1 MSSKRIIKEKRSFID
16 NNLKFSARLLLDN
29 WPFGTVLCK
38 LGPFIQATSVYVST
52 LSMTIIAIDRCQ
64 VLVGSLGKRLTTSV
78 PTRLIILL
86 IWLCSGLLS
95 IPHASFNQVVEL
107 FTLKKLIRCRAV
119 YPIPED
125 IYRQWITIFTFLTQ
139 YLIPLLITSNSFVSI
154 DSHNSS

>member
-1 MSSKRIIKEKRSFID
+1 
-16 NNLKFSARLLLDN
+16 
-29 WPFGTVLCK
+29 
-38 LGPFIQATSVYVST
+38 
-52 LSMTIIAIDRCQ
+52 
-64 VLVGSLGKRLTTSV
+64 
-78 PTRLIILL
+78 L

-95 IPHASFNQVVEL
+95 IPHASFNEVVEL
-107 FTLKKLIRCRAV
+107 FILKKLIRCRAV